1 MSTPAPPD
9 RTKAT
14 VAASSLTCAWV
25 KSGLVGGALAGALD
39 AALAI
44 AGKIGGLSADKAV
57 RLIVLASSLLAV
69 AGAVAG
75 ALIAAGGWIARRT
88 GAPARTAAALA
99 AVGAAP
105 LVVYDA
111 LALFSG
117 HHAASVPAHGLISAA
132 LALGALCAVGWGA
145 RVYRG
150 LLGRAQAATTRPWMA
165 GAPASLALFAA
176 GAGCQIANRVVLP
189 RLYPWFHLTL
199 AAATLLALVLAI
211 RLLARGGRLA
221 GVGLLAAAT
230 ALACV
235 ASIFGLGRSQGLRYA
250 AYERTALAGLALRA
264 LPATRGAHPVAGGG
278 THADGADPSSLAPL
292 PAGPRRPQADV
303 LLITIDALRY
313 DHVGAYGYAR
323 NTTPHLDQLAAEG
336 TRFSRV
342 YSQAP
347 HTSFSVSSLLTS
359 KYFPTMAR
367 LAPGERHDTLAAVLR
382 NYGWK
387 TAAFYPPAVFYI
399 ESNKLKTFA
408 ETNFDFEY
416 VKFEFIDAQ
425 RRVDQLLAYY
435 DTVQPKRSF
444 VWVHFFEPHE
454 PYVAHEGFPFGSGD
468 IDRYDSEIAYT
479 DAAVGRLV
487 KEVRA
492 RRPGTIVIVAADHGE
507 EFDEHGG
514 RYHGSSLY
522 EEQLRIPLIIS
533 IPGVPP
539 HVVDGQVEL
548 FDVTPTVLNL
558 LDISVPVRMR
568 GTDLGPWLATP
579 PAPAARLPPAFA
591 ELEDKRMVSVAGEKL
606 ICEMRL
612 GFCAYYDLTS
622 DPHERHNLAEERPER
637 VAYLHGLL
645 DGWLDAHLV
654 LEPAPPETSAGSG
667 AAGGGAPDRR
677 APRAIERGRLG
688 DLSAAPEL
696 AALLNGAAPVAER
709 REAAELLVG
718 LPPQPATAAALVR
731 AAADPDGV
739 LADWAAVGSVRL
751 GDATHRARVTALVGD
766 PKTAVELRTRAALA
780 LATAGDGGGIP
791 VLAQALERHDD
802 ILLCRLIIVTLGK
815 LGDRRAVPVLLAHLP
830 EVQNRREMVEALGA
844 LGDPGA
850 VPALV
855 ECLQHDAYV
864 PVRAAA
870 ATALAQIGNG
880 HGDGNGNRRSD
891 GVARRHLIAVL
902 TEAARHD
909 TEPMVVA
916 ASRAAAESLKA
927 RP

>member
-1 MSTPAPPD
+1 MSAPSPD
-9 RTKAT
+9 APNPI
-14 VAASSLTCAWV
+14 VAWL
-25 KSGLVGGALAGALD
+25 KSGLLGGALAGALD
-39 AALAI
+39 AGLAI
-44 AGKIGGLSADKAV
+44 AGKIGGLSTGKAI
-57 RLIVLASSLLAV
+57 RLIVLAGS
-69 AGAVAG
+69 
-75 ALIAAGGWIARRT
+75 LIAAAGAIFGVLVGVAGWITRRT
-88 GAPARTAAALA
+88 REPARTTLIVAALL
-99 AVGAAP
+99 AAP
-105 LVVYDA
+105 LVIDSF
-111 LALFSG
+111 ALFAG
-117 HHAASVPAHGLISAA
+117 HQAASVPAHGVISAV
-132 LALGALCAVGWGA
+132 LALGAVLAVVRGA
-145 RVYRG
+145 RVYQER
-150 LLGRAQAATTRPWMA
+150 LARADAATKRGWV
-165 GAPASLALFAA
+165 APLALFAA
-176 GAGCQIANRVVLP
+176 GVGCQIVNRLVLP
-189 RLYPWFHLTL
+189 RLYQWFHLTL
-199 AAATLLALVLAI
+199 GAATLVAFVLAV
-211 RLLARGGRLA
+211 RLLARGGRA
-221 GVGLLAAAT
+221 WGVGLLAVAT
-230 ALACV
+230 AVACI
-235 ASIFGLGRSQGLRYA
+235 ASILGLGHSQGLRYA
-250 AYERTALAGLALRA
+250 AYERTALTALALRA
-264 LPATRGAHPVAGGG
+264 LPATGGAHTVAGSGP
-278 THADGADPSSLAPL
+278 HAGVANLPPL

-323 NTTPHLDQLAAEG
+323 NTTPKLDRLAAEG

-347 HTSFSVSSLLTS
+347 HTSFSVSSMLTS

-367 LAPGERHDTLAAVLR
+367 LAPGERHDTIAAVLR

-399 ESNKLKTFA
+399 DSNKLKTFA

-435 DTVQPKRSF
+435 DTVKPTRSF

-522 EEQLRIPLIIS
+522 DEQLRIPLIIS

-579 PAPAARLPPAFA
+579 PAPAVRLPPAFA

-606 ICEMRL
+606 ICDMRL
-612 GFCAYYDLTS
+612 GFCAYYDLTT
-622 DPHERHNLAEERPER
+622 DPHERHNLAEERPDR

-645 DGWLDAHLV
+645 DGWLDAHLELEPSQ
-654 LEPAPPETSAGSG
+654 LEPASAGSSAT
-667 AAGGGAPDRR
+667 AAAASVPK
-677 APRAIERGRLG
+677 AIERGRLG
-688 DLSAAPEL
+688 DSSAAPEL
-696 AALLNGAAPVAER
+696 AALMNAAAPVAER

-718 LPPQPATAAALVR
+718 LPPQPETAAALAR

-739 LADWAAVGSVRL
+739 LADWAAIGSVRL
-751 GDATHRARVTALVGD
+751 GDGTHRARVRALAGD
-766 PKTAVELRTRAALA
+766 AKVVVDLRTRAALA

-815 LGDRRAVPVLLAHLP
+815 LGDRRAVPILLVHLA

-844 LGDPGA
+844 LGDPA
-850 VPALV
+850 AIPALV
-855 ECLQHDAYV
+855 ECLRHDAYV

-870 ATALAQIGNG
+870 ATALAQIENS
-880 HGDGNGNRRSD
+880 DGNSD
-891 GVARRHLIAVL
+891 GDPKADSAARRRLVAVL
-902 TEAARHD
+902 AEAARHD
-909 TEPMVVA
+909 TEPMVIA
-916 ASRAAAESLKA
+916 AARAAAERLKA
-927 RP
+927 HP

>member
-1 MSTPAPPD
+1 MTSPAPIAGPA
-9 RTKAT
+9 RGR
-14 VAASSLTCAWV
+14 SLVWI
-25 KSGLVGGALAGALD
+25 KSGLLAGALAGAFD
-39 AALAI
+39 AVSSI
-44 AGKIGGLSADKAV
+44 IGRIGGLSVGKAV
-57 RLIVLASSLLAV
+57 RLTVLAASLIAA
-69 AGAVAG
+69 AGAIVG
-75 ALIAAGGWIARRT
+75 ALIAVAGWIARRT
-88 GAPARTAAALA
+88 TAPARTAAALA

-111 LALFSG
+111 FALFAG
-117 HHAASVPAHGLISAA
+117 HRAASMPAHGAISAA
-132 LALGALCAVGWGA
+132 LALGALLAVGWGA
-145 RVYRG
+145 RVYG
-150 LLGRAQAATTRPWMA
+150 GRLARTQIATARAKRDPVPVL
-165 GAPASLALFAA
+165 APLVLFAV
-176 GAGCQIANRVVLP
+176 GAGCQIANRLVLP
-189 RLYPWFHLTL
+189 RLYQWFHYSL
-199 AAATLLALVLAI
+199 AAATLVAFVLAV
-211 RLLARGGRLA
+211 RLRTRGGRA
-221 GVGLLAAAT
+221 SGVGLLAAAT
-230 ALACV
+230 ALACA
-235 ASIFGLGRSQGLRYA
+235 ASIVGLGRSQGLRYA
-250 AYERTALAGLALRA
+250 AYERTALTALALRG
-264 LPATRGAHPVAGGG
+264 LPAAQR
-278 THADGADPSSLAPL
+278 THTAQVADPGAAHVGAADLPPL

-347 HTSFSVSSLLTS
+347 HTSFSVSSMLTS
-359 KYFPTMAR
+359 KYFPSMAR
-367 LAPGERHDTLAAVLR
+367 LAPGERHDTIASVLR

-387 TAAFYPPAVFYI
+387 TAAFYPPAVFFI
-399 ESNKLKTFA
+399 DSEKLKTFA

-416 VKFEFIDAQ
+416 VKFEYIDAQ

-435 DTVQPKRSF
+435 DTVKPERSF

-468 IDRYDSEIAYT
+468 LDRYDSEIAYT

-539 HVVDGQVEL
+539 HLVDGQVEL

-591 ELEDKRMVSVAGEKL
+591 ELEDKRMVSIAGEKL
-606 ICEMRL
+606 ICDMRL
-612 GFCAYYDLTS
+612 GFCATYDLTT
-622 DPHERHNLAEERPER
+622 DPHERHNLAEERPDR

-645 DGWLDAHLV
+645 DGWLDAHLQ
-654 LEPAPPETSAGSG
+654 LEPASASAGS
-667 AAGGGAPDRR
+667 AANAEGVSV
-677 APRAIERGRLG
+677 PRALERGRLG

-696 AALLNGAAPVAER
+696 AALMNAAASVTER

-718 LPPQPATAAALVR
+718 LPPRPETAVALAR
-731 AAADPDGV
+731 AAGDPDGT

-751 GDATHRARVTALVGD
+751 GDGTRRARVVALVGD
-766 PKTAVELRTRAALA
+766 PKTAVDLRTRAALA
-780 LATAGDGGGIP
+780 LATAGDGSGIA
-791 VLAQALERHDD
+791 VLAEGLERRDD
-802 ILLCRLIIVTLGK
+802 ILLCRFIIVTLGK
-815 LGDRRAVPVLLAHLP
+815 LGDRRAVPLLLAHLP

-844 LGDPGA
+844 LGDPAA

-855 ECLQHDAYV
+855 ETLQHDAYV

-870 ATALAQIGNG
+870 ATSLAQLGKNEG
-880 HGDGNGNRRSD
+880 KNEGSAG
-891 GVARRHLIAVL
+891 AKHLIAVL
-902 TEAARHD
+902 SDAARHD
-909 TEPMVVA
+909 TEPMVVGA
-916 ASRAAAESLKA
+916 ARAAAESLKA
-927 RP
+927 HR

>member
-1 MSTPAPPD
+1 MSAPVPPD
-9 RTKAT
+9 
-14 VAASSLTCAWV
+14 AANPPNELAAWL
-25 KSGLVGGALAGALD
+25 KSGLLGGALAGALD
-39 AALAI
+39 VVLAI
-44 AGKIGGLSADKAV
+44 SGRIGGLSASKAV
-57 RLIVLASSLLAV
+57 RLFVLAASLIAA
-69 AGAVAG
+69 AGVLVG
-75 ALIAAGGWIARRT
+75 ALIAVAGWIARRT
-88 GAPARTAAALA
+88 RAPARTAAVLA

-111 LALFSG
+111 FALFSG
-117 HHAASVPAHGLISAA
+117 HHAASVPAHDAISVA
-132 LALGALCAVGWGA
+132 LALGALLAVGWGA
-145 RVYRG
+145 RLYGGR
-150 LLGRAQAATTRPWMA
+150 LARAQAGTTS
-165 GAPASLALFAA
+165 ASMPPLALFAV
-176 GAGCQIANRVVLP
+176 GAGCQIANRLVLP
-189 RLYPWFHLTL
+189 RLYQWFHLSL
-199 AAATLLALVLAI
+199 AAATLVAFVLAV
-211 RLLARGGRLA
+211 RLRTRGARAA

-235 ASIFGLGRSQGLRYA
+235 ASLIGLGRSQGLRYA
-250 AYERTALAGLALRA
+250 AYERTALTALALRA
-264 LPATRGAHPVAGGG
+264 LPAGQAAHTGALGGPHP
-278 THADGADPSSLAPL
+278 GATDPSGLSDLPPL
-292 PAGPRRPQADV
+292 PTGPRRPQADV

-323 NTTPHLDQLAAEG
+323 HTTPHLDQLAAEG

-347 HTSFSVSSLLTS
+347 HTSFSVSSMLTS

-367 LAPGERHDTLAAVLR
+367 LAPGERHDTIAAVLR
-382 NYGWK
+382 NYGWR

-399 ESNKLKTFA
+399 DSNKLKIFS

-435 DTVQPKRSF
+435 DTVKPQRSF

-454 PYVAHEGFPFGSGD
+454 PYVAHEEFPFGSGD

-606 ICEMRL
+606 ICDMRL
-612 GFCAYYDLTS
+612 GFCAYYDLTT
-622 DPHERHNLAEERPER
+622 DPHERHNLAEERPAR
-637 VAYLHGLL
+637 VAFLHGLL
-645 DGWLDAHLV
+645 DGWLDAHLR
-654 LEPAPPETSAGSG
+654 LEPSQLGPSAAGSAAT
-667 AAGGGAPDRR
+667 AAGASVPK
-677 APRAIERGRLG
+677 AIERGRLG

-696 AALLNGAAPVAER
+696 AALINSAAPIAER

-718 LPPQPATAAALVR
+718 LPPQTETAAALAR
-731 AAADPDGV
+731 AAGDPDGA

-751 GDATHRARVTALVGD
+751 GDGARRARVVALVGD
-766 PKTAVELRTRAALA
+766 GKAPPDLRVRAALA
-780 LATAGDGGGIP
+780 LATVGDGSGIP
-791 VLAQALERHDD
+791 VLAEALDRHDD
-802 ILLCRLIIVTLGK
+802 ILLCRFIIVTLGK
-815 LGDRRAVPVLLAHLP
+815 LGDRRAVPILLAHLS

-844 LGDPGA
+844 LGDPAA

-870 ATALAQIGNG
+870 ATALAQIGKN
-880 HGDGNGNRRSD
+880 DGKD
-891 GVARRHLIAVL
+891 GGTNDNAAPRHLIAVL
-902 TEAARHD
+902 TEAARRD

-916 ASRAAAESLKA
+916 AARAAAASLKA
-927 RP
+927 HP

>member
-1 MSTPAPPD
+1 M
-9 RTKAT
+9 
-14 VAASSLTCAWV
+14 
-25 KSGLVGGALAGALD
+25 
-39 AALAI
+39 
-44 AGKIGGLSADKAV
+44 
-57 RLIVLASSLLAV
+57 
-69 AGAVAG
+69 
-75 ALIAAGGWIARRT
+75 
-88 GAPARTAAALA
+88 
-99 AVGAAP
+99 GAAP

-111 LALFSG
+111 LSLFTG
-117 HHAASVPAHGLISAA
+117 HRAASVPAHGVISAA
-132 LALGALCAVGWGA
+132 LALGVLFAVGWGA
-145 RVYRG
+145 RLYRG
-150 LLGRAQAATTRPWMA
+150 QLARAQAATRRA
-165 GAPASLALFAA
+165 RLAPAPLALFAL
-176 GAGCQIANRVVLP
+176 GAGCQIANRLVLP
-189 RLYPWFHLTL
+189 RLYPWFHLSL
-199 AAATLLALVLAI
+199 AAATLVAFVLAV
-211 RLLARGGRLA
+211 RLRARGGRVSS
-221 GVGLLAAAT
+221 VGLLAAAT

-235 ASIFGLGRSQGLRYA
+235 ASLIGLGRSQGLRYA
-250 AYERTALAGLALRA
+250 AYERTALTALALRA
-264 LPATRGAHPVAGGG
+264 LPAGQAAHTAAGGG
-278 THADGADPSSLAPL
+278 PQAGVAEL
-292 PAGPRRPQADV
+292 PALPTGPRRPQADV
-303 LLITIDALRY
+303 LLITIDALRS

-347 HTSFSVSSLLTS
+347 HTSFSVSSMLTS

-367 LAPGERHDTLAAVLR
+367 LAPGERHDTIAAVLR

-399 ESNKLKTFA
+399 DSNKLKTFA

-435 DTVQPKRSF
+435 DTVKPNRSF

-454 PYVAHEGFPFGSGD
+454 PYVAHEGFPFGAGD
-468 IDRYDSEIAYT
+468 LDRYDSEIAYT

-522 EEQLRIPLIIS
+522 DEQLRIPLIIS

-539 HVVDGQVEL
+539 RVVDGQVEL

-606 ICEMRL
+606 ICDMRL
-612 GFCAYYDLTS
+612 GLCAYYDLTT

-637 VAYLHGLL
+637 VTYLHGLL
-645 DGWLDAHLV
+645 DGWLDAHLQ
-654 LEPAPPETSAGSG
+654 LEPSQPESATGSAST
-667 AAGGGAPDRR
+667 AAGASV
-677 APRAIERGRLG
+677 AKALERGRLG

-696 AALLNGAAPVAER
+696 AALMNSAAPVAER

-718 LPPQPATAAALVR
+718 LPPQPATAAALAR
-731 AAADPDGV
+731 AAGDPDAA
-739 LADWAAVGSVRL
+739 LADWAAVGSVRV
-751 GDATHRARVTALVGD
+751 GDGASRARVAALVGD
-766 PKTAVELRTRAALA
+766 PKTADNLRVRGALA
-780 LATAGDGGGIP
+780 LATVGDGGGLP
-791 VLAQALERHDD
+791 VLAEALDRRDD
-802 ILLCRLIIVTLGK
+802 ILLCRFIIVTLGK
-815 LGDRRAVPVLLAHLP
+815 LGDRRAVPLLLAHLS
-830 EVQNRREMVEALGA
+830 EVQNRREMVEALGT
-844 LGDPGA
+844 LGDPAA

-870 ATALAQIGNG
+870 ATSLAQIGRN
-880 HGDGNGNRRSD
+880 DGGA
-891 GVARRHLIAVL
+891 GAKHLVAVL

-916 ASRAAAESLKA
+916 AARAAAESLKA

>member
-1 MSTPAPPD
+1 MSAPPPDAPTPAGAPADLAGGPS
-9 RTKAT
+9 
-14 VAASSLTCAWV
+14 VLWL
-25 KSGLVGGALAGALD
+25 KSGLLGGALAGAFD
-39 AALAI
+39 VVLAI
-44 AGKIGGLSADKAV
+44 AGRIGGLSAGKAV
-57 RLIVLASSLLAV
+57 RLLVLATS
-69 AGAVAG
+69 
-75 ALIAAGGWIARRT
+75 LIAAAGAIIGLLISVAGWIARRT

-111 LALFSG
+111 FALFAG
-117 HHAASVPAHGLISAA
+117 HRAASVPAHGAISAA
-132 LALGALCAVGWGA
+132 LALGLLIAIGWGA

-150 LLGRAQAATTRPWMA
+150 SLARAQAATTRAQRLP
-165 GAPASLALFAA
+165 APLALFAV
-176 GAGCQIANRVVLP
+176 GVGCQIANPLVLP
-189 RLYPWFHLTL
+189 RLYQWFHLSL
-199 AAATLLALVLAI
+199 AVATLVAFVLAV
-211 RLLARGGRLA
+211 RLLTRSGRA
-221 GVGLLAAAT
+221 SAVGLLAAVT
-230 ALACV
+230 LLACIG
-235 ASIFGLGRSQGLRYA
+235 SIFGLGRSQGLRYA
-250 AYERTALAGLALRA
+250 AYERTALTALALRA
-264 LPATRGAHPVAGGG
+264 LPAANGTPSAVAGGSRAGG
-278 THADGADPSSLAPL
+278 TELPPL
-292 PAGPRRPQADV
+292 PTGPRRPQADV

-323 NTTPHLDQLAAEG
+323 HTTPHLDQLAAEG
-336 TRFSRV
+336 TRFTRV

-347 HTSFSVSSLLTS
+347 HTSFSVSSMLTS

-367 LAPGERHDTLAAVLR
+367 LAPGERHDTIAAVLR

-399 ESNKLKTFA
+399 DSNKLKTFA

-435 DTVQPKRSF
+435 DTVKPKRSF

-454 PYVAHEGFPFGSGD
+454 PYVAHEGFPFGPGD

-487 KEVRA
+487 QEVRA

-539 HVVDGQVEL
+539 RVVDGQVEL

-579 PAPAARLPPAFA
+579 PAPAGRLPPAFA

-606 ICEMRL
+606 ICDMRL
-612 GFCAYYDLTS
+612 GFCAYYDLTT
-622 DPHERHNLAEERPER
+622 DPHERHNLAEERPDR

-645 DGWLDAHLV
+645 DGWLDAHLQ
-654 LEPAPPETSAGSG
+654 LEPSQLESSSASAGSAARGVG
-667 AAGGGAPDRR
+667 ASVPKAL
-677 APRAIERGRLG
+677 ERGRLG

-696 AALLNGAAPVAER
+696 AALMNTTAPIGER

-718 LPPQPATAAALVR
+718 LPPRPETASALAR
-731 AAADPDGV
+731 AAADPDGTV
-739 LADWAAVGSVRL
+739 ADWAAVGSVRL
-751 GDATHRARVTALVGD
+751 GDGTRRGRVAALVGD
-766 PKTAVELRTRAALA
+766 AKTAPELRVRAALA
-780 LATAGDGGGIP
+780 LAAAGDGSGIP
-791 VLAQALERHDD
+791 VLAEALARHDD
-802 ILLCRLIIVTLGK
+802 ILLCRFIIVTLGK
-815 LGDRRAVPVLLAHLP
+815 LGDRRAVPLLLAHLT
-830 EVQNRREMVEALGA
+830 EVQNRREMVEALGT
-844 LGDPGA
+844 LGDPA
-850 VPALV
+850 AIPALI
-855 ECLQHDAYV
+855 ESLRHDAYV

-870 ATALAQIGNG
+870 ATSLAQIGKG
-880 HGDGNGNRRSD
+880 EGRSD
-891 GVARRHLIAVL
+891 GRSEGQNDSAAPRHLIAVL
-902 TEAARHD
+902 SDAARHD

-916 ASRAAAESLKA
+916 AARAAADSLKV

>member
-1 MSTPAPPD
+1 GWRAPAP
-9 RTKAT
+9 
-14 VAASSLTCAWV
+14 
-25 KSGLVGGALAGALD
+25 
-39 AALAI
+39 
-44 AGKIGGLSADKAV
+44 
-57 RLIVLASSLLAV
+57 
-69 AGAVAG
+69 
-75 ALIAAGGWIARRT
+75 
-88 GAPARTAAALA
+88 
-99 AVGAAP
+99 
-105 LVVYDA
+105 VV
-111 LALFSG
+111 
-117 HHAASVPAHGLISAA
+117 
-132 LALGALCAVGWGA
+132 
-145 RVYRG
+145 
-150 LLGRAQAATTRPWMA
+150 
-165 GAPASLALFAA
+165 LFAL
-176 GAGCQIANRVVLP
+176 GAGCQLANRLVLP
-189 RLYPWFHLTL
+189 RLYPWFHLSL
-199 AAATLLALVLAI
+199 AAATLVAFVLAV
-211 RLLARGGRLA
+211 RLLARGGRAA

-235 ASIFGLGRSQGLRYA
+235 ASMIGLGHSQGLRYA
-250 AYERTALAGLALRA
+250 AYERTALTALALRA
-264 LPATRGAHPVAGGG
+264 LPAPRGAHTVALGGPRAG
-278 THADGADPSSLAPL
+278 EAELPPL

-303 LLITIDALRY
+303 LVITIDALRY
-313 DHVGAYGYAR
+313 DHVGAYGYGR

-336 TRFSRV
+336 TRFARV

-347 HTSFSVSSLLTS
+347 HTSFSVSSMLTS

-367 LAPGERHDTLAAVLR
+367 LAPGERHDTIAAVLR

-399 ESNKLKTFA
+399 DSNKLKTFS

-435 DTVQPKRSF
+435 DTVKPKRSF

-454 PYVAHEGFPFGSGD
+454 PYVAHAGFPFGSGD
-468 IDRYDSEIAYT
+468 LDRYDSEIAYT

-487 KEVRA
+487 QEVRA

-522 EEQLRIPLIIS
+522 DEQLRIPLIIS

-606 ICEMRL
+606 ICDMRL
-612 GFCAYYDLTS
+612 GFCAYYDLRT

-645 DGWLDAHLV
+645 DGWLDAHLQ
-654 LEPAPPETSAGSG
+654 LEPPPLETSAGSAAT
-667 AAGGGAPDRR
+667 AAGASV
-677 APRAIERGRLG
+677 PRAIERGRLG

-696 AALLNGAAPVAER
+696 AALMNAAAPITER

-718 LPPQPATAAALVR
+718 LPPQRGTAAALAR
-731 AAADPDGV
+731 AAGDPDGV
-739 LADWAAVGSVRL
+739 LGDWAAVGSVRL
-751 GDATHRARVTALVGD
+751 GDGARRARVAALVGD
-766 PKTAVELRTRAALA
+766 AKTAVDLRTRAALA
-780 LATAGDGGGIP
+780 LATAGDGSGLP
-791 VLAQALERHDD
+791 VLAEALERCDD
-802 ILLCRLIIVTLGK
+802 ILLCRFIIVTLGK
-815 LGDRRAVPVLLAHLP
+815 LGDRRAVPLLLAHLS

-844 LGDPGA
+844 L
-850 VPALV
+850 
-855 ECLQHDAYV
+855 
-864 PVRAAA
+864 
-870 ATALAQIGNG
+870 
-880 HGDGNGNRRSD
+880 
-891 GVARRHLIAVL
+891 
-902 TEAARHD
+902 
-909 TEPMVVA
+909 
-916 ASRAAAESLKA
+916 
-927 RP
+927 

>member
-1 MSTPAPPD
+1 MTAPPPD
-9 RTKAT
+9 
-14 VAASSLTCAWV
+14 ASSPPPGRAPSDLAGGRSLPWL
-25 KSGLVGGALAGALD
+25 KSGLVGGALAGAFDVVLS
-39 AALAI
+39 I
-44 AGKIGGLSADKAV
+44 AGRIGGLSAGKAV
-57 RLIVLASSLLAV
+57 RLIVLATSLLAA
-69 AGAVAG
+69 AGALVG
-75 ALIAAGGWIARRT
+75 ALIAVAGWIARRT
-88 GAPARTAAALA
+88 RAPARTGAALA
-99 AVGAAP
+99 ALLAAP
-105 LVVYDA
+105 LVVDDA
-111 LALFSG
+111 LALFTG
-117 HHAASVPAHGLISAA
+117 HRAASVPAHGAISAA
-132 LALGALCAVGWGA
+132 LALGALLAVAGGA
-145 RVYRG
+145 RAYAGR
-150 LLGRAQAATTRPWMA
+150 LARAQGATTRPCMA
-165 GAPASLALFAA
+165 PLALFAV
-176 GAGCQIANRVVLP
+176 GAGCQIANRLVLP
-189 RLYPWFHLTL
+189 RLYQWFHLSL
-199 AAATLLALVLAI
+199 AAATLVAFVLAV
-211 RLLARGGRLA
+211 RLVSRRGRTSA
-221 GVGLLAAAT
+221 VGLLAAAT

-235 ASIFGLGRSQGLRYA
+235 ASLIGLGNSQGLRYA
-250 AYERTALAGLALRA
+250 AYERTTLTALALRA
-264 LPATRGAHPVAGGG
+264 LPAGQAAHSAASGGPHAGK
-278 THADGADPSSLAPL
+278 ADLPPL

-303 LLITIDALRY
+303 LVITIDALRY

-336 TRFSRV
+336 TRFARV

-347 HTSFSVSSLLTS
+347 HTSFSVSSMLTS
-359 KYFPTMAR
+359 KYFPSMAR
-367 LAPGERHDTLAAVLR
+367 LAPGERHDTIASVLR

-399 ESNKLKTFA
+399 DSNKLKTFA

-435 DTVQPKRSF
+435 DTVKPKRSF

-454 PYVAHEGFPFGSGD
+454 PYVAHEGFSFGAGD
-468 IDRYDSEIAYT
+468 VDRYDSEIAYT

-522 EEQLRIPLIIS
+522 DEQLRIPLIIS

-539 HVVDGQVEL
+539 HVVEGQVEL
-548 FDVTPTVLNL
+548 LDVTPTVLNL
-558 LDISVPVRMR
+558 LDISVPARMR

-606 ICEMRL
+606 LCDMRL
-612 GFCAYYDLTS
+612 GFCAYYDLTA

-637 VAYLHGLL
+637 VATLHGLL
-645 DGWLDAHLV
+645 DGWLDAHLQ
-654 LEPAPPETSAGSG
+654 LEPSQLEPSSVSGGRAATVAG
-667 AAGGGAPDRR
+667 AVPK
-677 APRAIERGRLG
+677 AIERGRLG
-688 DLSAAPEL
+688 DLSAAPDL
-696 AALLNGAAPVAER
+696 AALLNSAAPVAER
-709 REAAELLVG
+709 REAAALLVG
-718 LPPQPATAAALVR
+718 LPPRPETAGALSR
-731 AAADPDGV
+731 AAADPDEV

-751 GDATHRARVTALVGD
+751 ADATHRARVTALVGD
-766 PKTAVELRTRAALA
+766 AKTAAELRTRAALA
-780 LATAGDGGGIP
+780 LATAGDGSGIP
-791 VLAQALERHDD
+791 VLAEALDRHDD
-802 ILLCRLIIVTLGK
+802 ILLCRFIIVTLGK
-815 LGDRRAVPVLLAHLP
+815 LGDRRAVPVLLAHLL

-844 LGDPGA
+844 LADPAA

-870 ATALAQIGNG
+870 ATALAKIGNS
-880 HGDGNGNRRSD
+880 DGNADGRSD
-891 GVARRHLIAVL
+891 GAAPRHLIAVL
-902 TEAARHD
+902 TEAARRD

-916 ASRAAAESLKA
+916 AARAAAESLKA

>member
-1 MSTPAPPD
+1 M
-9 RTKAT
+9 
-14 VAASSLTCAWV
+14 
-25 KSGLVGGALAGALD
+25 
-39 AALAI
+39 
-44 AGKIGGLSADKAV
+44 
-57 RLIVLASSLLAV
+57 
-69 AGAVAG
+69 
-75 ALIAAGGWIARRT
+75 
-88 GAPARTAAALA
+88 
-99 AVGAAP
+99 
-105 LVVYDA
+105 
-111 LALFSG
+111 
-117 HHAASVPAHGLISAA
+117 
-132 LALGALCAVGWGA
+132 LCAVA
-145 RVYRG
+145 
-150 LLGRAQAATTRPWMA
+150 
-165 GAPASLALFAA
+165 
-176 GAGCQIANRVVLP
+176 AGCQMANRLVLP
-189 RLYPWFHLTL
+189 RLYQWFHLSL
-199 AAATLLALVLAI
+199 GAATLLAFLLAV
-211 RLLARGGRLA
+211 RLLLRPGRAA
-221 GVGLLAAAT
+221 GVALLTTAT
-230 ALACV
+230 ALACFISLV
-235 ASIFGLGRSQGLRYA
+235 GLGRSQGLRYA
-250 AYERTALAGLALRA
+250 AFERTTLTALALRA
-264 LPATRGAHPVAGGG
+264 LPATREAPTAGAGGRR
-278 THADGADPSSLAPL
+278 DGEARLPPL

-313 DHVGAYGYAR
+313 DHVGAYGYPR
-323 NTTPHLDQLAAEG
+323 HTTPHIDQLAAEG

-347 HTSFSVSSLLTS
+347 HTSFSVSSMLTS

-367 LAPGERHDTLAAVLR
+367 LAPGERHETIASVLR

-399 ESNKLKTFA
+399 DSNKLKTFA

-435 DTVQPKRSF
+435 DTVKPSRSF

-454 PYVAHEGFPFGSGD
+454 PYVAHEGFSFGSGD

-558 LDISVPVRMR
+558 LDISVPARMR

-606 ICEMRL
+606 ICDMRL
-612 GFCAYYDLTS
+612 GFCAYYDLTT
-622 DPHERHNLAEERPER
+622 DPHERHNLAEERPDR

-645 DGWLDAHLV
+645 DRWLDAHLRLEPSQ
-654 LEPAPPETSAGSG
+654 LEPATGTAG
-667 AAGGGAPDRR
+667 AAVAVPK
-677 APRAIERGRLG
+677 AIERGRLG
-688 DLSAAPEL
+688 DLAAAPEL
-696 AALLNGAAPVAER
+696 AALLNSAAPVAQR

-718 LPPQPATAAALVR
+718 LPPQPATAAALAR
-731 AAADPDGV
+731 AAGDPDSA
-739 LADWAAVGSVRL
+739 LAAWAAVGSVRL
-751 GDATHRARVTALVGD
+751 GDGTDRSRVAALVGD
-766 PKTAVELRTRAALA
+766 PTTAPELRVRAALA
-780 LATAGDGGGIP
+780 LAAAGDGSGIP
-791 VLAQALERHDD
+791 VLAGALDRHDD
-802 ILLCRLIIVTLGK
+802 ILLCRLIVVTLGK
-815 LGDRRAVPVLLAHLP
+815 LGDRRAVPILLAHLP

-844 LGDPGA
+844 LGDPAA

-855 ECLQHDAYV
+855 ESLRHDAYV

-870 ATALAQIGNG
+870 AKALAQIGQKTG
-880 HGDGNGNRRSD
+880 ASASA
-891 GVARRHLIAVL
+891 ARRQLVSVL
-902 TEAARHD
+902 TDAARQD
-909 TEPMVVA
+909 TEPMVVSA
-916 ASRAAAESLKA
+916 ARAAAESLKL
-927 RP
+927 PE

>member
-1 MSTPAPPD
+1 MSAPALPEGPE
-9 RTKAT
+9 AT
-14 VAASSLTCAWV
+14 AAASGLEWM
-25 KSGLVGGALAGALD
+25 KSGLLGGALAGALD

-44 AGKIGGLSADKAV
+44 AGRIGGLSADKAV

-69 AGAVAG
+69 AGAVVG
-75 ALIAAGGWIARRT
+75 ALAAVGGWIARRT
-88 GAPARTAAALA
+88 SAPARTAALLA
-99 AVGAAP
+99 AGGAAP
-105 LVVYDA
+105 LVVDDA

-117 HHAASVPAHGLISAA
+117 HRAASVPAHGAISAG

-150 LLGRAQAATTRPWMA
+150 RLARAQAATARPWMVV
-165 GAPASLALFAA
+165 APAPLALFAV
-176 GAGCQIANRVVLP
+176 GAGCQIANRLVLP

-199 AAATLLALVLAI
+199 AAATLVTFVLAI
-211 RLLARGGRLA
+211 RLLARGGRPWR
-221 GVGLLAAAT
+221 VGLLAGAT

-235 ASIFGLGRSQGLRYA
+235 ASLLGLGRSQGLRYA
-250 AYERTALAGLALRA
+250 AYERTALTGLALRA
-264 LPATRGAHPVAGGG
+264 LPTGEGARMVAAGGP
-278 THADGADPSSLAPL
+278 HAGGPELPPL

-303 LLITIDALRY
+303 LVITIDALRC
-313 DHVGAYGYAR
+313 DHVGAYGYVR

-347 HTSFSVSSLLTS
+347 HTSFSVSSMLTS
-359 KYFPTMAR
+359 KYFPGMAR
-367 LAPGERHDTLAAVLR
+367 LAPGERHDTIAAVLR

-435 DTVQPKRSF
+435 DTVKPKRSF

-533 IPGVPP
+533 IPGVSP

-606 ICEMRL
+606 ICDMRL
-612 GFCAYYDLTS
+612 GFCAYYDLTT
-622 DPHERHNLAEERPER
+622 DPHERHNLAEERPDR

-654 LEPAPPETSAGSG
+654 LEPSPVATSAGS
-667 AAGGGAPDRR
+667 AATAGGASV
-677 APRAIERGRLG
+677 PREIERGRLG

-696 AALLNGAAPVAER
+696 AALLNSTAPVAER

-718 LPPQPATAAALVR
+718 LPPQPETAAALVR

-751 GDATHRARVTALVGD
+751 GDATHRARVTALVGEA
-766 PKTAVELRTRAALA
+766 KTAVDLRTRAALA
-780 LATAGDGGGIP
+780 LAAAGDGSGIP

-844 LGDPGA
+844 LADPA
-850 VPALV
+850 AAPALI
-855 ECLQHDAYV
+855 ECLLHDAYV

-870 ATALAQIGNG
+870 ATALAQIGK
-880 HGDGNGNRRSD
+880 D
-891 GVARRHLIAVL
+891 
-902 TEAARHD
+902 
-909 TEPMVVA
+909 
-916 ASRAAAESLKA
+916 
-927 RP
+927 

>member
-1 MSTPAPPD
+1 MAPAP
-9 RTKAT
+9 
-14 VAASSLTCAWV
+14 
-25 KSGLVGGALAGALD
+25 
-39 AALAI
+39 
-44 AGKIGGLSADKAV
+44 
-57 RLIVLASSLLAV
+57 
-69 AGAVAG
+69 
-75 ALIAAGGWIARRT
+75 
-88 GAPARTAAALA
+88 
-99 AVGAAP
+99 
-105 LVVYDA
+105 
-111 LALFSG
+111 
-117 HHAASVPAHGLISAA
+117 
-132 LALGALCAVGWGA
+132 
-145 RVYRG
+145 
-150 LLGRAQAATTRPWMA
+150 
-165 GAPASLALFAA
+165 LALFAA
-176 GAGCQIANRVVLP
+176 GAGCQIANRLVLP
-189 RLYPWFHLTL
+189 RLYPWFHLSL
-199 AAATLLALVLAI
+199 AAATLVAFVLAV
-211 RLLARGGRLA
+211 RLRTRGGRAA

-235 ASIFGLGRSQGLRYA
+235 ASLIGLGRSQGLRYA
-250 AYERTALAGLALRA
+250 AYERTALTALALRA
-264 LPATRGAHPVAGGG
+264 LPAGEVAHTAAAGGRRASEAG
-278 THADGADPSSLAPL
+278 LSDLAPL
-292 PAGPRRPQADV
+292 PTGPRRPQADV

-347 HTSFSVSSLLTS
+347 HTSFSVSSMLTS

-367 LAPGERHDTLAAVLR
+367 LAPGERHDTIAAVLR
-382 NYGWK
+382 NYGWR
-387 TAAFYPPAVFYI
+387 TAAFYPPAVFFI
-399 ESNKLKTFA
+399 DSNKLKTFA

-435 DTVQPKRSF
+435 DTVKPDRSF

-522 EEQLRIPLIIS
+522 DEQLRIPLIIS

-539 HVVDGQVEL
+539 RVVDGQVEL

-591 ELEDKRMVSVAGEKL
+591 ELEDKRMVSIGGEKL
-606 ICEMRL
+606 ICDMRL
-612 GFCAYYDLTS
+612 GFCAYYDLTT
-622 DPHERHNLAEERPER
+622 DPHERHNLAEERPDR
-637 VAYLHGLL
+637 VAILHGLL
-645 DGWLDAHLV
+645 DGWLDAHLQ
-654 LEPAPPETSAGSG
+654 LEPSQLGVVGGERGDGRRRFGPQGDRARAPGRSLGRARAGGADECRRADRRAARGRRASRRSAT
-667 AAGGGAPDRR
+667 AARDGGGAGARGGGSRRR
-677 APRAIERGRLG
+677 ARPTGPRSGR
-688 DLSAAPEL
+688 SASETEPAAPAWWL
-696 AALLNGAAPVAER
+696 SSATR
-709 REAAELLVG
+709 K
-718 LPPQPATAAALVR
+718 TAADL
-731 AAADPDGV
+731 
-739 LADWAAVGSVRL
+739 
-751 GDATHRARVTALVGD
+751 RV
-766 PKTAVELRTRAALA
+766 RAALA
-780 LATAGDGGGIP
+780 LATVGDGSGLP
-791 VLAQALERHDD
+791 VLAEALERRDD
-802 ILLCRLIIVTLGK
+802 ILLCRFIIVTLGK
-815 LGDRRAVPVLLAHLP
+815 LGDRRAVPLLLAHLP

-844 LGDPGA
+844 LGDPAA

-870 ATALAQIGNG
+870 ATALAQIGKN
-880 HGDGNGNRRSD
+880 DGK
-891 GVARRHLIAVL
+891 
-902 TEAARHD
+902 E
-909 TEPMVVA
+909 
-916 ASRAAAESLKA
+916 
-927 RP
+927 

>member
-1 MSTPAPPD
+1 MTAPVPPD
-9 RTKAT
+9 APNPPSET
-14 VAASSLTCAWV
+14 AAWL
-25 KSGLVGGALAGALD
+25 KSGLLGGALAGALD
-39 AALAI
+39 VVLAI
-44 AGKIGGLSADKAV
+44 AGRIGGLSAGKAV
-57 RLIVLASSLLAV
+57 RLLVLASSLIAA
-69 AGAVAG
+69 AGVLVG
-75 ALIAAGGWIARRT
+75 ALIALGGWIARRT
-88 GAPARTAAALA
+88 SAPARTAALLA

-111 LALFSG
+111 LALFTG
-117 HHAASVPAHGLISAA
+117 HRAASVPAHGAISAA
-132 LALGALCAVGWGA
+132 LAFGALLAVGGGA
-145 RVYRG
+145 RLYGGR
-150 LLGRAQAATTRPWMA
+150 LARAQAAPT
-165 GAPASLALFAA
+165 PARMVPLALFAV
-176 GAGCQIANRVVLP
+176 GVGCQIANRLVLP
-189 RLYPWFHLTL
+189 RLYQWFHLSL
-199 AAATLLALVLAI
+199 AAATLVTFVLAV
-211 RLLARGGRLA
+211 RLRARGGRA
-221 GVGLLAAAT
+221 SRVGLLAAAT

-235 ASIFGLGRSQGLRYA
+235 ASLLGLARSQGLRYA
-250 AYERTALAGLALRA
+250 AYERTALTALALRA
-264 LPATRGAHPVAGGG
+264 LPAGQGAHSVAAGGPHVG
-278 THADGADPSSLAPL
+278 GAEPSDLAPL
-292 PAGPRRPQADV
+292 PTGPRRPQADV

-347 HTSFSVSSLLTS
+347 HTSFSVSSMLTS

-367 LAPGERHDTLAAVLR
+367 LAPGERHDTIAAVLR

-387 TAAFYPPAVFYI
+387 TAAFYPPAVFFI
-399 ESNKLKTFA
+399 DSNKLKTFA

-435 DTVQPKRSF
+435 DTVKPKRSF

-522 EEQLRIPLIIS
+522 DEQLRIPLIIS

-539 HVVDGQVEL
+539 RVVDGQVEL

-591 ELEDKRMVSVAGEKL
+591 ELEDKRMVSVGGEKL
-606 ICEMRL
+606 ICDMRL
-612 GFCAYYDLTS
+612 GFCAYYDLTT

-637 VAYLHGLL
+637 VAYLHSLL
-645 DGWLDAHLV
+645 DGWLDAHLQLEPSQ
-654 LEPAPPETSAGSG
+654 LEPAAGSAATATG
-667 AAGGGAPDRR
+667 ASV
-677 APRAIERGRLG
+677 PRAIERGRLG

-696 AALLNGAAPVAER
+696 AALLMSAAAPVAER

-718 LPPQPATAAALVR
+718 LPPQPATAAALGR
-731 AAADPDGV
+731 AAGDPDGT

-751 GDATHRARVTALVGD
+751 GDGTRRARVAALVGD
-766 PKTAVELRTRAALA
+766 PKTAVDLRVRAALA
-780 LATAGDGGGIP
+780 LATAGDGSGIP
-791 VLAQALERHDD
+791 VLAEALDRRDD
-802 ILLCRLIIVTLGK
+802 ILLCRFIIVTLGK
-815 LGDRRAVPVLLAHLP
+815 LGDRRAVPLLLAHLP

-844 LGDPGA
+844 LGDPAGL
-850 VPALV
+850 PALV
-855 ECLQHDAYV
+855 EGLQHDAYV

-870 ATALAQIGNG
+870 ATSLAMIGQKTGKN
-880 HGDGNGNRRSD
+880 DGA
-891 GVARRHLIAVL
+891 ARRHLIGVL

-909 TEPMVVA
+909 TEPMVVSA
-916 ASRAAAESLKA
+916 ARAAAESLKA